1 MRQSQLLLQTLR
13 EPPGDAEATSHRL
26 LARAGF
32 IRRLASGIYSYLP
45 LGLRSLQKVE
55 RVIREEMDA
64 IGCQELLLPALHPE
78 EVWEA
83 SGRSASMDE
92 VLMRVNARAGR
103 FVLGP
108 THEEVVT
115 ALVDA
120 EVSSYR
126 ELPRNVYQI
135 QTKFRDEAR
144 PRFGLLRVRE
154 FGMKDAY
161 SFDTDAAAMRATYKQ
176 VYDAYRRI
184 FDRCELPY
192 TPVEALAGAIGGDV
206 NHEFM
211 VPSPIGED
219 RFAHCTRCDY
229 AANIEAAATGDPDE
243 RGDVPDEPLE
253 THHTP
258 GADTI
263 EALVDFFAERGVTA
277 ADCLKTMAATDPDDN
292 VVVLLVPGDRDVRL
306 GDLEPLDDEG
316 FAAHPD
322 LTRGYLGPMG
332 LQDQGVRVVADPLV
346 RAGGPWVTGANR
358 SEHHVTGA
366 TRDRDFT
373 VDEWRP
379 CATVADGDPC
389 PRCDGELRVV
399 QAVEAGHTFQLGT
412 VYSAG
417 PPGAT
422 YIDEDGAEQVM
433 WMGCYGIGIGRTLA
447 VVAEAHHD
455 DRGLTWPREVAPYE
469 VHLLALGAD
478 RNPDVAATADKLYV
492 ELTDAGVEVLYDD
505 RDASPG
511 VKFADAD
518 LIGVPTQLIVGG
530 KGLSRGVVERKDR
543 GSGERDELPLDEA
556 VAVVRR
562 PA

>member
-13 EPPGDAEATSHRL
+13 EPPGDAEAASHRL
-26 LARAGF
+26 LARAGY

-45 LGLRSLQKVE
+45 LGLRALQNVE
-55 RVIREEMDA
+55 RIVREEMDG

-78 EVWEA
+78 EVWIE
-83 SGRSASMDE
+83 SGRSEAMDE
-92 VLMRVNARAGR
+92 VLMRVDARAGR

-126 ELPRNVYQI
+126 ELPRHVYQI
-135 QTKFRDEAR
+135 QTKFRDEVR

-161 SFDTDAAAMRATYKQ
+161 SFDTDAEAMRTTYRQ
-176 VYDAYRRI
+176 FYDAYRRI

-192 TPVEALAGAIGGDV
+192 TAVEALAGAIGGDV

-219 RFAHCTRCDY
+219 RFAWCTGCGH
-229 AANIEAAATGDPDE
+229 AANIEAAGAGWPE
-243 RGDVPDEPLE
+243 KRPQGEQPLE

-263 EALVDFFAERGVTA
+263 DGLVEFFADRGITA
-277 ADCLKTMAATDPDDN
+277 RDCLKTMAAKDPDGN
-292 VVVLLVPGDRDVRL
+292 VVVLLVPGDRDFRL
-306 GDLEPLDDEG
+306 GGLEPLDDEG
-316 FAAHPD
+316 FAVNPA
-322 LTRGYLGPMG
+322 LSRGYLGPMG
-332 LQDQGVRVVADPLV
+332 LQEHGVEVVADPLV
-346 RAGGPWVTGANR
+346 AGSGPWITGANVP
-358 SEHHVTGA
+358 EHHVTGA
-366 TRDRDFT
+366 TLDRDFT
-373 VDEWRP
+373 VDTWRP

-389 PRCDGELRVV
+389 PECETGELRVE

-412 VYSAG
+412 TYSAA

-422 YIDEDGAEQVM
+422 YVDEHGHEQVM

-447 VVAEAHHD
+447 VAAEAHHD
-455 DRGLTWPREVAPYE
+455 DEGLAWPIEVAPFA
-469 VHLLALGAD
+469 VHLLALGGH
-478 RNPDVAATADKLYV
+478 RNAQVAEAAERLYR
-492 ELTDAGVEVLYDD
+492 ELAGAGIAVLYDD
-505 RDASPG
+505 RETSPG

-518 LIGVPTQLIVGG
+518 LLGMPTQLVVGG
-530 KGLSRGVVERKDR
+530 KGLERGVVERKDR
-543 GSGERDELPLDEA
+543 RSGERDELPLDDA
-556 VAVVRR
+556 VGLLAG
-562 PA
+562 